1 MLYLI
6 IFLFIVQFYAIY
18 RSDNINENI
27 PVLIDWLLSDEG
39 QQIIEKTGYIRL
51 NSYGQRL

>member
-18 RSDNINENI
+18 RSDNINEKYFRAN
-27 PVLIDWLLSDEG
+27 
-39 QQIIEKTGYIRL
+39 
-51 NSYGQRL
+51 